1 MTTATKSRIL
11 FTALILAGMSPACYL
26 LSSASYVLYGVFLLI
41 AGLALLAWLWKP
53 WQMMK

>member
-11 FTALILAGMSPACYL
+11 FTALILAGMSPASYL
-26 LSSASYVLYGVFLLI
+26 LYGVFLLI

-53 WQMMK
+53 WQMMN